1 MMIMSFGKTINKLTN
16 DSTITYLSFQNR
28 DEYIDFYYS
37 LLSKE
42 SDSIFITLND
52 KRIDLSKESFF
63 LESLFSFN
71 LNEKANLK
79 FLYKNTERS
88 LTDEEREEFSKINEQ
103 IFNFLCKVYPENKL
117 GTIFSE
123 SVELADVLNLFKY
136 RYANEFNNLTEYFCC
151 ILKLILMSGKIKIVF
166 LNDLLKLF
174 NEDELKIIDE
184 ELRHLQLLLIDLR
197 FVKTD
202 DTTVE
207 NMESFTIDDNLFCY

>member
-1 MMIMSFGKTINKLTN
+1 MMIMSFGKTINRLT
-16 DSTITYLSFQNR
+16 STSAIIHLSFQNR

-37 LLSKE
+37 LLNKE

-52 KRIDLSKESFF
+52 ERIDLSKESFF

-71 LNEKANLK
+71 LNEKTNLK
-79 FLYKNTERS
+79 SLYKNAERS
-88 LTDEEREEFSKINEQ
+88 LTDEEREEFSKINER
-103 IFNFLCKVYPENKL
+103 IFNFLCKVYPENML

-123 SVELADVLNLFKY
+123 SVELADILNLFKY
-136 RYANEFNNLTEYFCC
+136 RYANECNNLTEYFCC

-184 ELRHLQLLLIDLR
+184 ELRHLQLLLIDIK

-207 NMESFTIDDNLFCY
+207 NMDSFTIDDNLFCY